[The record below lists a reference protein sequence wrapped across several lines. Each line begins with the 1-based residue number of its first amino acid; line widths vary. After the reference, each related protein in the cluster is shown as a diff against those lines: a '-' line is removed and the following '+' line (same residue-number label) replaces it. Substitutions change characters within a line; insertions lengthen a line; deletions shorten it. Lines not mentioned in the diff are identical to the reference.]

1 MKNSKR
7 QENLESL
14 EAVTHTHTHTQYFL
28 ENKVESA
35 NIMVKS
41 IYLAMLL
48 LVQIYSFGKYFY
60 KIL

>member
-14 EAVTHTHTHTQYFL
+14 EAVTHTHTQYFL